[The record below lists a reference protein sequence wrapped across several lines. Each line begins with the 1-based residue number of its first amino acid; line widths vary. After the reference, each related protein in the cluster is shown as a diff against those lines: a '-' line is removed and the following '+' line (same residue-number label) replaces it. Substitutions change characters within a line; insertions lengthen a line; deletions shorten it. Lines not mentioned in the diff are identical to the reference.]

1 MAAFVEVSPPH
12 GAGVPG
18 INAVSSSGG
27 GVELLGLK
35 HAAARSHSKWR
46 RIDAAGNNSA
56 MQASRRALET
66 AFSRGRLLVAW

>member
-18 INAVSSSGG
+18 INAVSSS